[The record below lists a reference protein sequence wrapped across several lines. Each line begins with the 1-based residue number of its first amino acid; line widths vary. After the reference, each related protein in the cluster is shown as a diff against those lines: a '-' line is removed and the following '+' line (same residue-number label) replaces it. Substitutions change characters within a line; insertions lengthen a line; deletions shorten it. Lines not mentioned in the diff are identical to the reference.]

1 MFFHVFQKAY
11 TILEFVFVG
20 SFSDTVITFGDKYG
34 LRFPVLMTVKRIMV
48 CLDGSKHSLR
58 GLNAAISSAKESDAT
73 IVGVHSDTSFSAFSA
88 VRAPILPEKKWTNE
102 AKGIIYGAQK
112 KVEKSKIK
120 FEGVVIGGHSSGIDL
135 TTFANNP
142 RNKIDQIVIGSRGM
156 GFPRELFFGGT
167 ANFVLHK
174 AKAPVTIVK

>member
-1 MFFHVFQKAY
+1 MFQESYAS
-11 TILEFVFVG
+11 LEFVFDG
-20 SFSDTVITFGDKYG
+20 PFSYAVIAFGDKYG
-34 LRFPVLMTVKRIMV
+34 IHFQAPVTAKRIMV

-58 GLNAAISSAKESDAT
+58 GLNAAISSAKESDAA
-73 IVGVHSDTSFSAFSA
+73 IVSVHSDTSFSAFSA

-102 AKGIIYGAQK
+102 AQGIIYGAQK
-112 KVEKSKIK
+112 KAEKSKIK

-156 GFPRELFFGGT
+156 GFPRELFFGST
-167 ANFVLHK
+167 SNFVLHK